1 MLLGL
6 LVNRVGMLEGEEVAV
21 YLRVQVPK
29 AHGLAPSPRDLHS
42 LPEAV
47 SLHKVQLHIVIHL
60 SMPSANN
67 SVESDVGI
75 RIHYKS
81 EHNHSAQRR

>member
-6 LVNRVGMLEGEEVAV
+6 LVNGVGMLGGEETAV
-21 YLRVQVPK
+21 YLCVQVPK
-29 AHGLAPSPRDLHS
+29 APGPAPTPRDLHS

-60 SMPSANN
+60 SLPSANN

-81 EHNHSAQRR
+81 EHNHLVRRR

>member
-6 LVNRVGMLEGEEVAV
+6 LVNGVGVLGGEEAAV

-29 AHGLAPSPRDLHS
+29 APGPAPTPRDLHS

-60 SMPSANN
+60 SMPSANT
-67 SVESDVGI
+67 SVESHVGI

-81 EHNHSAQRR
+81 EHSRSVQRR